1 MDEGQRSERP
11 AVIGDESHLSPE
23 ETLALIEAQRGKA
36 ARSFYVDPALIL
48 GAWGVAW
55 LIGFGAIYLAAN
67 GWLGTVM
74 PTWVAGVIAG
84 VLFAAATLV
93 SFGEQVRRG
102 RGVQGPSRRIA
113 AMYGWSW
120 LLAFVGL
127 FALDLALEHQGLPSD
142 LAPLLWTGSSLLAV
156 GLLYLAGGMLWDDR
170 LQYGLGVW
178 VLVTG
183 AGSVAAGVYGNFA
196 VLSLAGGGG
205 FLVAAAVARVRGWR
219 SERARA

>member
-1 MDEGQRSERP
+1 MEEIQRPELSAGEQ
-11 AVIGDESHLSPE
+11 SHLGPD
-23 ETLALIEAQRGKA
+23 ETLALIEAQRGRA
-36 ARSFYVDPALIL
+36 ARSLYVDPALIL

-55 LIGFGAIYLAAN
+55 LIGFGAIYLAAT
-67 GWLGTVM
+67 GRLGTVM
-74 PTWVAGVIAG
+74 PTWLAGVIAG

-93 SFGEQVRRG
+93 SLGEQVRRG

-127 FALDLALEHQGLPSD
+127 FALDLALGSQGLPSH

-178 VLVTG
+178 VLITG
-183 AGSVAAGVYGNFA
+183 AASVTAGVYGNFL

-205 FLVAAAVARVRGWR
+205 FLIAAVVTRIRGGR
-219 SERARA
+219 AERMRA